1 VVVAAEP
8 RALPADR
15 HDPEPMMNDQIFR
28 KPSRPSTSGWR
39 RVSLAV
45 ALSAAVSQAW
55 AAPVAGQR
63 SYASPQAAV
72 EALFDAVVSG
82 DRRELRP
89 LFGADMP
96 RIAPIPDDASM
107 AAVRDDFVKSWAGGH
122 VIETQGVD
130 RMRLTLGEAAWPY
143 PLPIVRGA
151 DGQWSW
157 DTRAGLR
164 EIDGRRIGRNEIA
177 ATAVLHVYVDA
188 QNTYAQVDRDGD
200 GVAEYA
206 RRLGSTPGKRDGLY
220 WVTGPG
226 EPQPPLGLQTLEAAE
241 GVSRGTPY
249 RGYRFRALTA
259 QGPAAR
265 GGAMNY
271 LSGGRLLRGFAA
283 IATPATYGRSGLRT
297 FIINHDGKVFSRD
310 LGPYTSTLAAQITR
324 FEPGTNWKR
333 ED

>member
-1 VVVAAEP
+1 
-8 RALPADR
+8 
-15 HDPEPMMNDQIFR
+15 MNDQILP
-28 KPSRPSTSGWR
+28 KPSRSRAPGWR
-39 RVSLAV
+39 RVTLAV
-45 ALSAAVSQAW
+45 ALGAAVSQAW

-89 LFGADMP
+89 LFGADTP
-96 RIAPIPDDASM
+96 RIAPIPDNASM
-107 AAVRDDFVKSWAGGH
+107 AAVRDAFVQSWAGGH
-122 VIETQGVD
+122 AIETQGVD
-130 RMRLTLGEAAWPY
+130 RARLTLGEAAWPY
-143 PLPIVRGA
+143 PLPVVRGA
-151 DGQWSW
+151 DGRWSW

-164 EIDGRRIGRNEIA
+164 EMDARRIGRNEIA
-177 ATAVLHVYVDA
+177 AIAVLHMYVDA

-220 WVTGPG
+220 WATAPG
-226 EPQPPLGLQTLEAAE
+226 EPPPPFGLQAVEAAE
-241 GVSRGTPY
+241 DVARGAPF
-249 RGYRFRALTA
+249 RGYRFRALSA

-265 GGAMNY
+265 GGAMDY

-283 IATPATYGRSGLRT
+283 IAMPATYGRSGLRT

-310 LGPYTSTLAAQITR
+310 FGPHTNTLAAQITR
-324 FEPGTNWKR
+324 FDPGPSWKR

>member
-1 VVVAAEP
+1 MPV
-8 RALPADR
+8 DR
-15 HDPEPMMNDQIFR
+15 HDPEPTMNEQILP
-28 KPSRPSTSGWR
+28 KPSRQRVSGWR
-39 RVSLAV
+39 RVTLAV
-45 ALSAAVSQAW
+45 ALGAAVSQAW
-55 AAPVAGQR
+55 AAPVTGQR

-89 LFGADMP
+89 LFGADTS
-96 RIAPIPDDASM
+96 RIAPISDDVSM
-107 AAVRDDFVKSWAGGH
+107 AAVRDAFVQSWAGGH
-122 VIETQGVD
+122 VIEPQGVD
-130 RMRLTLGEAAWPY
+130 RARLTLGVAAWPY
-143 PLPIVRGA
+143 PLPVVRGA
-151 DGQWSW
+151 DGRWSW
-157 DTRAGLR
+157 DTRAGLK
-164 EIDGRRIGRNEIA
+164 EMDARRIGRNEIA
-177 ATAVLHVYVDA
+177 AIAVLHMYVDA

-226 EPQPPLGLQTLEAAE
+226 EPLPPLGLQRLEAAE
-241 GVSRGTPY
+241 GVARGTPF

-265 GGAMNY
+265 GGAMSY
-271 LSGGRLLRGFAA
+271 LSGSRLLRGFAG

-310 LGPYTSTLAAQITR
+310 LGPHTSTLAEQITR
-324 FEPGTNWKR
+324 FDPGTSWKR

>member
-1 VVVAAEP
+1 
-8 RALPADR
+8 
-15 HDPEPMMNDQIFR
+15 MNDQTLP
-28 KPSRPSTSGWR
+28 KPSRPGASGWR
-39 RVSLAV
+39 RVTLAI
-45 ALSAAVSQAW
+45 ALGAAVSQAW
-55 AAPVAGQR
+55 GAPVAGQR

-89 LFGADMP
+89 LFGVDTP

-107 AAVRDDFVKSWAGGH
+107 AAVRDAFVQSWAGGH
-122 VIETQGVD
+122 SIEPRGVD
-130 RMRLTLGEAAWPY
+130 RARLTLGEAAWPY
-143 PLPIVRGA
+143 PLPVVRGA
-151 DGQWSW
+151 DGRWSW

-164 EIDGRRIGRNEIA
+164 EIDARRIGRNEMA
-177 ATAVLHVYVDA
+177 AMAALHVYVDA

-220 WVTGPG
+220 WATAPD
-226 EPQPPLGLQTLEAAE
+226 EPPPPLGLQAVEDVA
-241 GVSRGTPY
+241 RGTPF

-265 GGAMNY
+265 GGATEY

-310 LGPYTSTLAAQITR
+310 LGPYTRTLAVQITR
-324 FEPGTNWKR
+324 FDPGASWKR